1 MKDLG
6 GPIGGK
12 NHDQNILY
20 ENFSIKKIKQR
31 IHLASYD
38 GIAVVVV
45 LRR

>member
-6 GPIGGK
+6 GPMGGK

-20 ENFSIKKIKQR
+20 EKFSIKKIKQR
-31 IHLASYD
+31 ISLASYD